1 MKKMQYLLHVIV
13 VAIAATCLAMVATGC
28 NDDGPVVDRINSEV
42 DSIALCKIMAAGPV
56 YYEYQH
62 KWDPKKSILF
72 HLTGRCTGGCVK
84 MGKIILWEWWS
95 ALMTTGCRG
104 MFPRRLPIL
113 SILRLSSSWVRAGK
127 VSCLRISDKI

>member
-28 NDDGPVVDRINSEV
+28 NDDGPVVDRINSEA

-62 KWDPKKSILF
+62 K
-72 HLTGRCTGGCVK
+72 
-84 MGKIILWEWWS
+84 
-95 ALMTTGCRG
+95 
-104 MFPRRLPIL
+104 
-113 SILRLSSSWVRAGK
+113 
-127 VSCLRISDKI
+127 